1 MLKEIIYKYHIG
13 NSRNYKFLS
22 VNYASLWCP
31 DRPYVMC
38 ASPTIQIRV
47 TLTRAHAAPCGE
59 DSGCAAPVKPPT
71 GTDWEPDCWISNLL
85 VSVSSGLV
93 SR

>member
-13 NSRNYKFLS
+13 NIRNYKFLS
-22 VNYASLWCP
+22 VNYASPWCP

-38 ASPTIQIRV
+38 ASPVIQIRV
-47 TLTRAHAAPCGE
+47 TQTQAHAAPCGE

-71 GTDWEPDCWISNLL
+71 GTDLGARLL
-85 VSVSSGLV
+85 DFQSLGQCQFQVS
-93 SR
+93 